1 MLGCYLFFP
10 EFWCVAPKLKIIHYQ
25 VIRNRQNGTRRV
37 WVGIASQKKRKN
49 TTLHQ
54 WICKQMSK
62 ISCIYHNLF
71 RHIQEIKIQALPG
84 RPPTGSKW
92 PERNHIQGQN

>member
-1 MLGCYLFFP
+1 MG
-10 EFWCVAPKLKIIHYQ
+10 
-25 VIRNRQNGTRRV
+25 RRV

-62 ISCIYHNLF
+62 ISCIYYNLF
-71 RHIQEIKIQALPG
+71 RHIQEIKIQALA
-84 RPPTGSKW
+84 W
-92 PERNHIQGQN
+92 PAWCWFEVA